1 MKKLKDLLK
10 ESQELDYRRMNVGEE
25 DEKGMTKE
33 EKRAFVEAVAAYKQL
48 GEMISHKGNLGEIHD
63 SIKNIVENANNITLK
78 ETGDWFDR
86 VTVQRHMKSMNESF
100 KVFSNTI
107 KEVSTLQQRMES
119 AYDEI
124 GEVLGK
130 YYEIKEGN
138 EFGAARAKAIAA
150 GEDSFEVDGKSYKVT
165 DVDDADKKNAEEF
178 TNESVNEEEIKWN
191 AVQNAIIN
199 FLKANTKILDKRVQA
214 KDAEG
219 VKGGLKSI
227 ISGLTNAQRSLNL
240 ESVNEEVKVGQ
251 MVKVVDNPHW
261 EAAFGK
267 KGPFKR
273 KVKMIDNDNV
283 FFTDGSNSSIK
294 YIKEEEM
301 EEGNEFGAARAKAIA
316 AGQDTFQVG
325 DKTFKVTDVDAEDKK
340 NAEDFANESMKLTSL
355 VKSKKSVNEG
365 AHGMATKLV
374 QSVINGQTSRVEG
387 IPLSKPM
394 AEAFMNWLRL
404 STYGRNYKDLPF
416 YMLLRASFN
425 WGLSR
430 YIDSSLKPEYV
441 KLSKLVADIEKK
453 RKEQKA

>member
-178 TNESVNEEEIKWN
+178 TN
-191 AVQNAIIN
+191 
-199 FLKANTKILDKRVQA
+199 
-214 KDAEG
+214 
-219 VKGGLKSI
+219 
-227 ISGLTNAQRSLNL
+227 

>member
-1 MKKLKDLLK
+1 
-10 ESQELDYRRMNVGEE
+10 
-25 DEKGMTKE
+25 
-33 EKRAFVEAVAAYKQL
+33 
-48 GEMISHKGNLGEIHD
+48 
-63 SIKNIVENANNITLK
+63 
-78 ETGDWFDR
+78 
-86 VTVQRHMKSMNESF
+86 
-100 KVFSNTI
+100 
-107 KEVSTLQQRMES
+107 MES

-165 DVDDADKKNAEEF
+165 DVDDSDKKNAEEF

-214 KDAEG
+214 KDTEG

-240 ESVNEEVKVGQ
+240 ESVNEASYTVKAE
-251 MVKVVDNPHW
+251 NPYQFVNGAYAVLNAYLRD
-261 EAAFGK
+261 EELGPKGK
-267 KGPFKR
+267 RELQSILKSLDYMR
-273 KVKMIDNDNV
+273 KY
-283 FFTDGSNSSIK
+283 FYSNMNESVN
-294 YIKEEEM
+294 EEEM

-325 DKTFKVTDVDAEDKK
+325 DKTFKVTDVDAEDKE

-355 VKSKKSVNEG
+355 IKSKKSVNEG

-416 YMLLRASFN
+416 YMLLRASFH
-425 WGLSR
+425 WGLNR
-430 YIDSSLKPEYV
+430 YIDSSLKAEYV

-453 RKEQKA
+453 RKEKKA

>member
-214 KDAEG
+214 KDTEG

-240 ESVNEEVKVGQ
+240 ESVNEEEV
-251 MVKVVDNPHW
+251 
-261 EAAFGK
+261 
-267 KGPFKR
+267 
-273 KVKMIDNDNV
+273 
-283 FFTDGSNSSIK
+283 
-294 YIKEEEM
+294 